1 MKLNKIFQK
10 LQNTIDIAKSERRQ
24 KELNKYIKIHN
35 NTTYGTSF
43 ETLNEAK
50 ETIANFAKK
59 NNVCID
65 IFDGRKM
72 VNNKELG
79 APALENNL
87 SDKMFL
93 IVTNLRNGK
102 SKEQIIF
109 ARTDRVYPVQKEN
122 YRLLVNREQDSEYLS
137 SGSFSGED
145 TFLRYVY
152 RNIENLT
159 KKVTGKKY

>member
-10 LQNTIDIAKSERRQ
+10 LQNTINITKYERNE

-59 NNVCID
+59 NNVSID
-65 IFDGRKM
+65 IFDGRKIINYEEM
-72 VNNKELG
+72 LPSSLK
-79 APALENNL
+79 NNL

-93 IVTNLRNGK
+93 KVTNLLNGK
-102 SKEQIIF
+102 SKEQIIS
-109 ARTDRVYPVQKEN
+109 ARTDKVYPVRKEN
-122 YRLLVNREQDSEYLS
+122 YRLLQDKDKNKEYLS
-137 SGSFSGED
+137 TESFSGED

-152 RNIENLT
+152 RNIENFT
-159 KKVTGKKY
+159 KEVTGKKY